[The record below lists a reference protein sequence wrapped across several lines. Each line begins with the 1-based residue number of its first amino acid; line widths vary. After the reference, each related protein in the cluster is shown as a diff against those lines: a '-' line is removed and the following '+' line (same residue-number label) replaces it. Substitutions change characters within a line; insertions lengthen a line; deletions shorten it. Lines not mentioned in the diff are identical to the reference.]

1 MMFVFPPW
9 MFAGFL
15 GTAGLFRKPI
25 LEIEVFG
32 TTIGN
37 GSDFFWRSS
46 NNTQTTCLFLQKK
59 SLKEYAFL
67 VLNFIEFAGK
77 CNGVQVALNI
87 GKRFTR
93 NTRFNSCS
101 DYCTESIT

>member
-37 GSDFFWRSS
+37 GSDFFGGL
-46 NNTQTTCLFLQKK
+46 QTTHKQLVYSCKKK

-67 VLNFIEFAGK
+67 VLNFI
-77 CNGVQVALNI
+77 
-87 GKRFTR
+87 
-93 NTRFNSCS
+93 
-101 DYCTESIT
+101 